1 MSYNYRMLI
10 RVDPQSTVPLFAQI
24 ADALRADITGGRLT
38 AGERLPSARE
48 VAEALQV
55 NLHTVLHAYQ
65 DLRDEGLVDLRR
77 GRGAVVTPAGAA
89 LAGLQAEIV
98 ALVDKARSLN
108 VSPDTLSALVKEAAR
123 DH

>member
-1 MSYNYRMLI
+1 MLI
-10 RVDPQSTVPLFAQI
+10 RVDPQSAVPLFTQI
-24 ADALRADITGGRLT
+24 AAAVRGEITSGRLA
-38 AGERLPSARE
+38 AGERLPAARD
-48 VAEALQV
+48 VAGALEV

-89 LAGLQAEIV
+89 LGGLRAEIA
-98 ALVDKARSLN
+98 ALVDKSRALG

>member
-1 MSYNYRMLI
+1 MLI
-10 RVDPQSTVPLFAQI
+10 RVDPQSSVPLFAQI
-24 ADALRADITGGRLT
+24 ADALRADITAGRLSS
-38 AGERLPSARE
+38 GERLPAARE
-48 VAEALQV
+48 VADALRV

-89 LAGLQAEIV
+89 LAGLGAEIT
-98 ALVDKARSLN
+98 ALVDRARSLG

>member
-1 MSYNYRMLI
+1 MLI

-24 ADALRADITGGRLT
+24 ADALRTEIAGGRLV
-38 AGERLPSARE
+38 AGERIPSARE

-65 DLRDEGLVDLRR
+65 DLRDEGLIDLRR
-77 GRGAVVTPAGAA
+77 GRGAVVTSTGAA
-89 LAGLQAEIV
+89 LAGLQAEIT
-98 ALVDKARSLN
+98 ALVDKARSLG
-108 VSPDTLSALVKEAAR
+108 VSPDALSALVKEAAR